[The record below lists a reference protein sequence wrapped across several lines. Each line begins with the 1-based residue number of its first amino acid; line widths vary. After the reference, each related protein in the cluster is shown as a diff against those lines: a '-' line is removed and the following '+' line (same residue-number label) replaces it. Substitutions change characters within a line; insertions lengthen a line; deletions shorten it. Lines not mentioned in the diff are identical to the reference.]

1 MAKQRIGILGG
12 TFDPIHS
19 GHLQMALSALDA
31 GQVDRLLMIPTGNPP
46 YKACAA
52 SGEDRW
58 KMVVSACSRDERL
71 IPSRMEIDRDGP
83 VYTYDTLKALGRIVT
98 RYFGITITPEI
109 FEAEVKRILAIKG
122 VPEYIESMKPSLPY
136 ADELAA
142 LDNLL
147 NGNTAKADDKNAAD
161 KQSE

>member
-1 MAKQRIGILGG
+1 MAKKDSPIMKKVKSLRDIRARIDTINKAAQNKQEEFEL
-12 TFDPIHS
+12 TLMDIEDD
-19 GHLQMALSALDA
+19 LSCND
-31 GQVDRLLMIPTGNPP
+31 
-46 YKACAA
+46 
-52 SGEDRW
+52 
-58 KMVVSACSRDERL
+58 
-71 IPSRMEIDRDGP
+71 
-83 VYTYDTLKALGRIVT
+83 DTLKALGRIVT

-109 FEAEVKRILAIKG
+109 FEAEVERILAIKG

-136 ADELAA
+136 AEELAA

>member
-1 MAKQRIGILGG
+1 MAKKDSPIMKKVKSLRDIRARIDTINKAAQNKQEEFEL
-12 TFDPIHS
+12 TLMDIEDD
-19 GHLQMALSALDA
+19 LSCND
-31 GQVDRLLMIPTGNPP
+31 
-46 YKACAA
+46 
-52 SGEDRW
+52 
-58 KMVVSACSRDERL
+58 
-71 IPSRMEIDRDGP
+71 
-83 VYTYDTLKALGRIVT
+83 DTLKELGRIVT

-136 ADELAA
+136 AEELAA

-147 NGNTAKADDKNAAD
+147 NDNTAKADDKNAAD

>member
-1 MAKQRIGILGG
+1 MAKKDSPIMKKVKSLRDIRARIDTINKAAQNKQEEFEL
-12 TFDPIHS
+12 TLMDIEDD
-19 GHLQMALSALDA
+19 LSCND
-31 GQVDRLLMIPTGNPP
+31 
-46 YKACAA
+46 
-52 SGEDRW
+52 
-58 KMVVSACSRDERL
+58 
-71 IPSRMEIDRDGP
+71 
-83 VYTYDTLKALGRIVT
+83 DTLKELGKIVT

-136 ADELAA
+136 AEELAA

-147 NGNTAKADDKNAAD
+147 NDNTAKADDKNAAD

>member
-1 MAKQRIGILGG
+1 MAKKDSPIMKKVKSLRDIRARIDTINKAAQNKQEEFEL
-12 TFDPIHS
+12 TLMDIEDD
-19 GHLQMALSALDA
+19 LSCND
-31 GQVDRLLMIPTGNPP
+31 
-46 YKACAA
+46 
-52 SGEDRW
+52 
-58 KMVVSACSRDERL
+58 
-71 IPSRMEIDRDGP
+71 
-83 VYTYDTLKALGRIVT
+83 DTLKALGRIVT

-136 ADELAA
+136 AEELAA

-147 NGNTAKADDKNAAD
+147 NGNTAEADDKNAAD